1 MAGGI
6 AKQGAGMDEKR
17 CLNELLELKTAVARI
32 EEQLRS
38 VWKILREDR
47 EGERRSIERAMD
59 RLDQVVNRQQ
69 NLRARIAAMEEFI
82 NQARDLKRSVVFPI
96 IVAIIMSG
104 LSVTGG
110 LILFMLRF
118 GVRGY

>member
-1 MAGGI
+1 
-6 AKQGAGMDEKR
+6 MDEKR